1 MSSPTSLANAIRDV
15 MTAEPKRY
23 QVRGVRWLNRME
35 GRGLLADDMGTG
47 KTYQTI
53 AWLSL
58 HPEIRPAVIIC
69 PATLKYNWQKEL
81 QRFAGL
87 ESQVI
92 EGRSKYPLTG
102 DIWILN
108 YDIMKAWLPRLLK
121 KHPKIIV
128 PDECHKLVN
137 LKAQRTVATRA
148 LAKTCDNIIGLSGTP
163 IKNRPAEFFSI
174 LNMIAP
180 ERFPSWHD
188 YAFAFCN
195 PRMGFRGQWDF
206 RGASNLDELHAKI
219 APIMLRRTKEEVLP
233 ELPQTTN
240 THLPVKV
247 NLRDYRKARDDFIN
261 WLAENGGQVKV
272 AAAKRAEKL
281 VRLGEL
287 RRLAGRAKLP
297 AMKEWIKDW
306 FEDNNGGK
314 LVVFATHKIIVQ
326 ELKAAFPNSV
336 VITGDTSNANR
347 QQAVDTFQ
355 TDPSVSLFIGN
366 LQAAGEGTT
375 LTASATVLHTEL
387 SWVPGDHEQASD
399 RVNRIGQTSDH
410 IDAYYL
416 VAKGTIEEM
425 IVELQES
432 KRDIV
437 SQIITGKESKSFQ
450 DLLISKL
457 IEEKETQ
464 NAVRTTKRRVLQ
476 RN

>member
-1 MSSPTSLANAIRDV
+1 MSSPTSLADAIRDA

-23 QVRGVRWLNRME
+23 QVRGIRWMDRME
-35 GRGLLADDMGTG
+35 GRGLLADDMGLG

-53 AWLSL
+53 AWLTL
-58 HPEIRPAVIIC
+58 HPEVRPAVIIC

-92 EGRSKYPLTG
+92 EGKSKHPLTG
-102 DIWILN
+102 NIWILN

-137 LKAQRTVATRA
+137 LKAQRTVATRT
-148 LAKTCDNIIGLSGTP
+148 LAKTCENIIGLSGTP

-180 ERFPSWHD
+180 DRFPSWHD

-233 ELPQTTN
+233 ELPQTIN
-240 THLPVKV
+240 THIPVKV
-247 NLRDYRKARDDFIN
+247 DLRDYHKARDDFLS
-261 WLAENGGQVKV
+261 WLAENRGQTKV
-272 AAAKRAEKL
+272 TAAKRAEKL
-281 VRLGEL
+281 VWFGEL
-287 RRLAGRAKLP
+287 RRLVGRAKLP
-297 AMKEWIKDW
+297 AIKEWIRDW
-306 FEDNNGGK
+306 FEDNNGDK

-336 VITGDTSNANR
+336 MITGETCNTHR
-347 QQAVDTFQ
+347 QRAVDTFQ
-355 TDPSVSLFIGN
+355 TDPSVPLFIGN

-375 LTASATVLHTEL
+375 LTASSTVLHAEL
-387 SWVPGDHEQASD
+387 SWVPGDHEQAAD
-399 RVNRIGQTSDH
+399 RVNRIGQTANRINS
-410 IDAYYL
+410 YYI

-425 IVELQES
+425 IVGVQES

-464 NAVRTTKRRVLQ
+464 NAGQRTPRR
-476 RN
+476 R